1 MIEKL
6 RIFNFKDSNEEGM
19 TEKETFAYL
28 LCNTQFRIS
37 TLLWEQPLEEVY
49 AQSML
54 VLVLTPAETDLNR
67 QKKKVQPIYKRF

>member
-6 RIFNFKDSNEEGM
+6 RIFKFEDSNEEGM

-28 LCNTQFRIS
+28 VCNTQVRIS

-49 AQSML
+49 A
-54 VLVLTPAETDLNR
+54 
-67 QKKKVQPIYKRF
+67 